1 MGLFNGLFGKKQPA
15 PVQQPTTGLI
25 DDIRASTRWVI
36 LALLSSGYKADL
48 TVESMREI
56 DRFFDEQNTPDG
68 ILSKNRGT
76 ILFSLGCYIG
86 ETIINNFGGCW
97 ITDDNDPQGEMNIAV
112 KLLDGTTLFPVQRCM
127 KRYQNG
133 ADDSIYAYVYALS
146 AGGKE

>member
-15 PVQQPTTGLI
+15 PVQQPNKLS

-112 KLLDGTTLFPVQRCM
+112 KLPDGTTLIIKFRLTCYISLLLVRSLLRATPTNC
-127 KRYQNG
+127 KT
-133 ADDSIYAYVYALS
+133 
-146 AGGKE
+146 

>member
-56 DRFFDEQNTPDG
+56 DRFFDEQFLRLWINNEHEFSYKGFD
-68 ILSKNRGT
+68 SKEDEQRFDYAVRFVYKK
-76 ILFSLGCYIG
+76 LCELLGDDY
-86 ETIINNFGGCW
+86 EIINDIGYGMPEQ
-97 ITDDNDPQGEMNIAV
+97 DNEQV
-112 KLLDGTTLFPVQRCM
+112 YL
-127 KRYQNG
+127 QN
-133 ADDSIYAYVYALS
+133 
-146 AGGKE
+146 

>member
-15 PVQQPTTGLI
+15 PVQQPNKLS

-48 TVESMREI
+48 AVESMREI

-76 ILFSLGCYIG
+76 ILFSIGCYIG
-86 ETIINNFGGCW
+86 ESIINNFGGCW

>member
-15 PVQQPTTGLI
+15 PVQQPNKLS
-25 DDIRASTRWVI
+25 DDIRASTQWI
-36 LALLSSGYKADL
+36 IMAMLSSGYKADL

-112 KLLDGTTLFPVQRCM
+112 KLPDGTTLFPVQRCM

-133 ADDSIYAYVYALS
+133 MEDSIYAYVYALQ
-146 AGGKE
+146 AKIQ

>member
-56 DRFFDEQNTPDG
+56 DRFFDEQLKYG
-68 ILSKNRGT
+68 IEVWEREMRRAGY
-76 ILFSLGCYIG
+76 SL
-86 ETIINNFGGCW
+86 
-97 ITDDNDPQGEMNIAV
+97 
-112 KLLDGTTLFPVQRCM
+112 
-127 KRYQNG
+127 
-133 ADDSIYAYVYALS
+133 
-146 AGGKE
+146 

>member
-15 PVQQPTTGLI
+15 PVQQPNKLS

-36 LALLSSGYKADL
+36 LAQLSSGYKADL

-112 KLLDGTTLFPVQRCM
+112 KLPDGTTLIIKFRLTCYISLLLVRSLLRATPTNC
-127 KRYQNG
+127 KT
-133 ADDSIYAYVYALS
+133 
-146 AGGKE
+146 